1 MWRATYHPA
10 EALAGDWFDIREIYF
25 ADGKKILAVC
35 LADVTGHGVGSSLST
50 SVICS
55 HWSLWCQQLA
65 LRPYP
70 TDKKER
76 EDILATAPLTIHKGL
91 SALRKNENCTA
102 MMALLDP
109 YSNEVTITSAGH
121 PGGLILN
128 AKGLRY
134 VTTAGERLG
143 GELLGDPVCTSKTE
157 ALRADDL
164 VVIYS
169 DGIVPVGVTILSWAS
184 QLKKKILGGETGF
197 ELMLLK
203 TLHQNKRMF
212 MQDPTNEDDM
222 TLILLRRNSNDSA
235 A

>member
-1 MWRATYHPA
+1 MW
-10 EALAGDWFDIREIYF
+10 
-25 ADGKKILAVC
+25 
-35 LADVTGHGVGSSLST
+35 
-50 SVICS
+50 
-55 HWSLWCQQLA
+55 
-65 LRPYP
+65 
-70 TDKKER
+70 
-76 EDILATAPLTIHKGL
+76 
-91 SALRKNENCTA
+91 
-102 MMALLDP
+102 
-109 YSNEVTITSAGH
+109 
-121 PGGLILN
+121 
-128 AKGLRY
+128 
-134 VTTAGERLG
+134 
-143 GELLGDPVCTSKTE
+143 TSKTE